1 MHKRFGLEV
10 TPTQVKRTMKHTLN
24 MSFRQAKKVPKQQQ
38 SNGDRPPR
46 VTAKDRE
53 AMRQSSNA
61 LYTPGATSS
70 AAATVS
76 EVVVE
81 SNGQSMAVS
90 GSGSGGHG
98 PVVARPEKRPQGLV
112 DRLMHWGDDGSLP
125 DVVVSTPITDR
136 FMPDVKNR
144 NLTEA

>member
-1 MHKRFGLEV
+1 MEE
-10 TPTQVKRTMKHTLN
+10 
-24 MSFRQAKKVPKQQQ
+24 AKKVPKQQQ

-61 LYTPGATSS
+61 LYTPGATSA

-90 GSGSGGHG
+90 GSGSGEEDLKKLKVPELKERLKAAGK
-98 PVVARPEKRPQGLV
+98 PVSGKKAELIR
-112 DRLMHWGDDGSLP
+112 RLL
-125 DVVVSTPITDR
+125 
-136 FMPDVKNR
+136 
-144 NLTEA
+144 E